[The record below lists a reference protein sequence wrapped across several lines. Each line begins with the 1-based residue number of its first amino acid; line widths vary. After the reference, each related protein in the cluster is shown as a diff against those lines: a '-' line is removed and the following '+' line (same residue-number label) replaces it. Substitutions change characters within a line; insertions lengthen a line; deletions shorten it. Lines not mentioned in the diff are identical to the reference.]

1 MIDFLEIKKKMMKN
15 NEKSKIQTRGCGCCS
30 CGRCGGSGRG
40 CGSCV
45 Y

>member
-1 MIDFLEIKKKMMKN
+1 MKN
-15 NEKSKIQTRGCGCCS
+15 NEKSKIRTRGCGCCS
-30 CGRCGGSGRG
+30 CGRCGGRSGGRSGGSGRG

>member
-1 MIDFLEIKKKMMKN
+1 MKN

-30 CGRCGGSGRG
+30 CGGRSGGSGRG
-40 CGSCV
+40 CGSC

>member
-1 MIDFLEIKKKMMKN
+1 MMKN

-30 CGRCGGSGRG
+30 CGRCGGRSGGRSSGSGRG